1 MLKHADVW
9 RAIDRLAREYG
20 YSASGLAR
28 QSGLDPTTFNKSKR
42 ITREGKLRWP
52 STESV
57 SKVLAATGASLAE
70 FVSFTSDSE
79 SAGVYRNIPLI
90 GFVQA
95 GVSGFF
101 DDAGY
106 PTGGSWDEIPFPG
119 LGDPYAYALEVTGD
133 SMEPVFRDGDS
144 IIVSPQANIRRG
156 DRVVVKTKGG
166 EVMVKVLLRQSAH
179 KVDLQSL
186 NPNHEDRSLLNE
198 DVDWMARVVWASK

>member
-9 RAIDRLAREYG
+9 KAIDRLAREYG

-57 SKVLAATGASLAE
+57 AKVLTATGANLAE
-70 FVSFTSDSE
+70 FVSYVTDSE
-79 SAGVYRNIPLI
+79 GAGIYRNIPLI

-95 GVSGFF
+95 GNQGYF

-106 PTGGSWDEIPFPG
+106 PADGSWDEIPFPG
-119 LGDPYAYALEVTGD
+119 LGDPQAYALEITGD
-133 SMEPVFRDGDS
+133 SMEPVFRDGDTV
-144 IIVSPQANIRRG
+144 IVSPQANIRRG
-156 DRVVVKTKGG
+156 DRVVAKTKSG
-166 EVMVKVLLRQSAH
+166 EVMVKLLQRQSVH
-179 KVDLQSL
+179 KIELKSL
-186 NPNHEDRSLLNE
+186 NPDHEDRSLDVE
-198 DVDWMARVVWASK
+198 DVEWIARVVWSSH